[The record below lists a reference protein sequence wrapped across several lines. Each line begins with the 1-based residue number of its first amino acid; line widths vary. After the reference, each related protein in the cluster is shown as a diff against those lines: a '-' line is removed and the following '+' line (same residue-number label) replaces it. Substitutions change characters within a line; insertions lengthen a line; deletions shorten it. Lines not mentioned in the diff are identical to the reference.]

1 MSKTPVKRGRPAG
14 MRARQ
19 LELKQTLLEHPDV
32 PKVLEKVVSAALDDE
47 HKNQAVAQKILM
59 DRILP
64 KSTFEQHEVH
74 IRAFSNLGPYL
85 WLGGCHIRSTI
96 NFEHRLDMV
105 DGLLRRI
112 LAEDLLVKFILKVL
126 CHLIIHRLT
135 LV

>member
-1 MSKTPVKRGRPAG
+1 

-64 KSTFEQHEVH
+64 ISTFDTKYDTQEK
-74 IRAFSNLGPYL
+74 I
-85 WLGGCHIRSTI
+85 TI
-96 NFEHRLDMV
+96 NVSVIEPKTIKGEV
-105 DGLLRRI
+105 I
-112 LAEDLLVKFILKVL
+112 EQ
-126 CHLIIHRLT
+126 
-135 LV
+135 